1 MQLAADTY
9 NNCFIH
15 CCLLKI
21 RFLFSVGTKKGR
33 QGNVIEFIQKKKEKE
48 KIIALMNKHDRLE
61 WGLVPFNDKLSF

>member
-21 RFLFSVGTKKGR
+21 RVLLSVTTKEGR
-33 QGNVIEFIQKKKEKE
+33 QEKVIEFHTGKKRER

-61 WGLVPFNDKLSF
+61 